1 MTSKKVANF
10 FVVLVWAMISLACGL
25 PTSGEPTATEKAPL
39 VQPDPEADVPTAT
52 TQAQATLQADP
63 EPSPEADPEA
73 PTAPSGAKVNYQG
86 VSFTYDLS
94 LAQSVSA
101 KIVPAERGEPD
112 YGGWLGPVPE
122 YYQFDFE
129 RYQLGETFHRPQ
141 VLIYTIQEFAAV
153 NEMAGDQLDELEN
166 YLDQPGA
173 THKYLPFLPMWNAGQ
188 VFYARPTIV
197 NFMNGEGVLYL
208 TCFAQAILPVDG
220 DCLFYTYQGLTYDRQ
235 YYVSTIFQVD
245 HAGLTSAENANLYK
259 EAENSMDAS
268 KYETYLSTVRDQLNE
283 WPAEEFA
290 PSLNKLEALVKS
302 LSVQPTVDLKTPE
315 LSAAVDCPLAMD
327 GRLKVGEGA
336 RVTFTDGKALRVR
349 SEAGKSATVLGQM
362 PEGTEMTVI
371 DGPVCVG
378 EGLWWKI
385 TSADGKLNGWV
396 LEGEDGD
403 YYLEPWE

>member
-1 MTSKKVANF
+1 MTSKKAAILSVIL
-10 FVVLVWAMISLACGL
+10 VWVLVSLACGL
-25 PTSGEPTATEKAPL
+25 PTSAEPTATEKAPL
-39 VQPDPEADVPTAT
+39 VQPDPGADEPTAT
-52 TQAQATLQADP
+52 AQASPQADS
-63 EPSPEADPEA
+63 EPSPEADPVE

-101 KIVPAERGEPD
+101 KIVPAERGEPG
-112 YGGWLGPVPE
+112 YGGWIGPAPE

-129 RYQLGETFHRPQ
+129 RYQLVDTFHRPQ
-141 VLIYTIQEFAAV
+141 VLIYPIQEFAAV

-166 YLDQPGA
+166 YLNQPGA

-220 DCLFYTYQGLTYDRQ
+220 DCLFYTYQGLTYDKQ
-235 YYVSTIFQVD
+235 YYVSAIFQVD
-245 HAGLTSAENANLYK
+245 HAGLLSAENTNLYK

-268 KYETYLSTVRDQLNE
+268 AYETYLSTVREQLNN
-283 WPAEEFA
+283 WPAEEFT
-290 PSLNKLEALVKS
+290 PSLSKLEVLVNS
-302 LSVQPTVDLKTPE
+302 LSVQPTVDLKAPE
-315 LSAAVDCPLAMD
+315 MSAAVDCPLAMD
-327 GRLKVGEGA
+327 GRLEVGKGA
-336 RVTFTDGKALRVR
+336 RVTFTDGKSLRVR

-362 PEGTEMTVI
+362 PEGTEMTVN

-385 TSADGKLNGWV
+385 TSADGKLSGWV